1 MRQSQVTRLWLAIA
15 AIALLALAAAIWL
28 PAILPLGASQSPLP
42 TPVTAAG
49 APLAASGAPI
59 SPLAK
64 AGWTLLWVGLGV
76 VLGVGVVF
84 VSLTWHRRSTK

>member
-1 MRQSQVTRLWLAIA
+1 MGQSQHTRLWLAIA
-15 AIALLALAAAIWL
+15 GAALLALTAAIWL

-42 TPVTAAG
+42 IPVAA
-49 APLAASGAPI
+49 APLDASGAPI

-76 VLGVGVVF
+76 VLGLGVVF
-84 VSLTWHRRSTK
+84 VSLYWHRRSTK